1 MSGFNGTGP
10 ITSRA
15 DPLTTI
21 KAMGRACDFLGT
33 PRLKLD
39 EWAAL
44 LRSTCG
50 GDHEVT
56 EPNAFAGY
64 IRQLSVF
71 ELAAAAIKVQCGL
84 AHARDNAYR
93 FERTRRDVRLADV
106 DWYCVLFQVS
116 SQSAVTQNEHT
127 VQLAVGDIGL
137 VDGARP
143 SIRLSENGS
152 QWLSIYLPRQQL
164 ISHLGFEPRGGLH
177 GNGATL
183 AARVLCQLVLDGI
196 EDAET
201 MSPPSGPYMQL
212 ALYDLLGALF
222 VPSDPWLNSRHADKV
237 FARVRG
243 VIKDGF
249 ADPDFGPSK
258 VAAEAGI
265 SLRYAQKLFTQR
277 RSTCTGFISSV
288 RLDHAARL
296 LRRRVSLGTSQPLS
310 EIAYACGFRDYAHF
324 ARKFRRRFGCAP
336 SAYPEGLGRGS
347 DGTARAGTVE
357 SAT

>member
-1 MSGFNGTGP
+1 MSGLNGAGP
-10 ITSRA
+10 SKSRA
-15 DPLTTI
+15 EPPRTI
-21 KAMGRACDFLGT
+21 KAMRQACDFVDT
-33 PRLKLD
+33 PQLRLD

-56 EPNAFAGY
+56 EPNVFAGWM
-64 IRQLSVF
+64 RRLSVF
-71 ELAAAAIKVQCGL
+71 GLAAAAIKIQCGL
-84 AHARDNAYR
+84 ADPGGNAYR
-93 FERTRRDVRLADV
+93 FERTHRDVRLADV

-116 SQSAVTQNEHT
+116 RQSTVTQNEHT
-127 VQLAVGDIGL
+127 LELAVGDVGL

-143 SIRLSENGS
+143 SIRLSDNGA

-164 ISHLGFEPRGGLH
+164 SSQLGFEPRGGLH

-183 AARVLCQLVLDGI
+183 AARVLRELVLDGI
-196 EDAET
+196 DDAES

-222 VPSDPWLNSRHADKV
+222 VPSDPWPTSRHADKL

-249 ADPDFGPSK
+249 ADPDFGPSE

-265 SLRYAQKLFTQR
+265 SLRYVQKLFTQR
-277 RSTCTGFISSV
+277 GSTCGEFIYSV
-288 RLDHAARL
+288 RLDYAAH
-296 LRRRVSLGTSQPLS
+296 LRRRRASLGTSLPLNK
-310 EIAYACGFRDYAHF
+310 IAYACGFRDYAHF

-336 SAYPEGLGRGS
+336 SVPPEGFRRAS
-347 DGTARAGTVE
+347 EGTVRAGTAE
-357 SAT
+357 SAS